1 MSTGFLW
8 EMINNIVG
16 MALSALLILVAMK
29 PALFTKKP
37 DVAAKIEQRKS
48 FLLFAGYIILLFNA
62 VMIIIRISA
71 K

>member
-1 MSTGFLW
+1 MNAGFIW

-16 MALSALLILVAMK
+16 MALAALLILVAMK

-37 DVAAKIEQRKS
+37 DAAAKIEQRKS
-48 FLLFAGYIILLFNA
+48 FLLLAGYFILLFNA
-62 VMIIIRISA
+62 LMIILRFSA